1 MCACPCG
8 ASCPLFVVMY
18 ARVVS
23 RWCLFVCL
31 FPLLGIDCVRVV
43 GFLFFLLVCCV
54 LCLVVFGVDHSH
66 HDIFVLACLGVVS
79 PIRDSHL

>member
-31 FPLLGIDCVRVV
+31 FPLLGVDCVRVV
-43 GFLFFLLVCCV
+43 GFPVLPSCV
-54 LCLVVFGVDHSH
+54 LCVVFGCVGVDHSH